1 MLLAE
6 KPPEIFPKHK
16 GYFSFALSRYIFAAL
31 ININS
36 CSTYNAHLN

>member
-6 KPPEIFPKHK
+6 KSPEIFPKHK
-16 GYFSFALSRYIFAAL
+16 GYFLLALSRYIFAAL
-31 ININS
+31 INTNS